1 MQSTYLEVRVAQIS
15 VEADRVDFDLEEGD
29 FADPHS
35 QECHIRDPDFRLN
48 MHGLRER
55 DVGLRID
62 YLMTVYLWKES

>member
-1 MQSTYLEVRVAQIS
+1 MQPTHLEVGVAQVS

-29 FADPHS
+29 LADSHS
-35 QECHIRDPDFRLN
+35 QECHVRDPDFRLN

-62 YLMTVYLWKES
+62 YLMTVN